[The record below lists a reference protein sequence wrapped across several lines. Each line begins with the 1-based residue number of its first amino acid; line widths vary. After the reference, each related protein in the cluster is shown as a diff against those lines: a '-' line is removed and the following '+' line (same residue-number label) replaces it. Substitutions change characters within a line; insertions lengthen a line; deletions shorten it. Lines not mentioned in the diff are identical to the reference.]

1 MVLGLGVRIL
11 GSGFRVQGLGL
22 EKALLLD
29 YTSLSV
35 SLRERHLRHLTA
47 RSLHRSAAFDPW
59 P

>member
-35 SLRERHLRHLTA
+35 SLRETPPTLDSQEFA
-47 RSLHRSAAFDPW
+47 QIGSF
-59 P
+59 